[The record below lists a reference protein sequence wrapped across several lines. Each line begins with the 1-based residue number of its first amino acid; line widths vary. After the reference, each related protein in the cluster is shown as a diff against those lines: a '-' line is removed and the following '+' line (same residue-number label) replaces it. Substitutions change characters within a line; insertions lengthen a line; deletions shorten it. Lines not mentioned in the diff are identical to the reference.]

1 MLKHLYT
8 VDLCHITLSI
18 LFSLITFMFL
28 PIFLFIYFLLLTF
41 FDIAISNWRTDL
53 ANCYIILFCLIV
65 NAVVFS

>member
-18 LFSLITFMFL
+18 LFNNFHVFAY
-28 PIFLFIYFLLLTF
+28 IFIHIFFLLTF

-53 ANCYIILFCLIV
+53 AICYIILF
-65 NAVVFS
+65 F